1 MSFPTEFPLN
11 GIDHFLH
18 QLDRIL
24 FQSSGKRNVCSFV
37 VDLKGHLTAAF
48 LNEQLCSH
56 PTYRWITAFRLK
68 PGRFFALARWR
79 IDPSADYPRI
89 YEHQISEFSATK
101 EPPDSLL
108 NPPINPERES
118 PFRIDVITTA
128 TDRTLIIFS
137 WHHALM
143 DAHGAET
150 FIQHLCSS
158 ESTEETAW
166 VKNIKPRR
174 EQSLRDRLKMVR
186 GMKVYLYDTSRL
198 PFLSLFQ
205 PKPISPTLHHRVL
218 RFNGVETQQ
227 IAETARQQ
235 GAGFLLSA
243 FYLSAT
249 ARAIAHIQSQRGP
262 LQGDVLVPVPQDRR
276 KRGAHESLVGNHVT
290 FIFYRIPQAALNC
303 IKECTMELVQQ
314 TTKLMRSEAPEG
326 YLVMIG
332 LIQRLPGW
340 LYRPLLKSP
349 TRGLMA
355 SFFYSDT
362 GDSLGEFKTFLNK
375 TITNAIH
382 YPPNAYPPGV
392 TFIFTRFQGALQIT
406 ISYMEEVLDNEEI
419 ELLVQHLQSDLF
431 S

>member
-1 MSFPTEFPLN
+1 
-11 GIDHFLH
+11 
-18 QLDRIL
+18 
-24 FQSSGKRNVCSFV
+24 
-37 VDLKGHLTAAF
+37 
-48 LNEQLCSH
+48 
-56 PTYRWITAFRLK
+56 
-68 PGRFFALARWR
+68 
-79 IDPSADYPRI
+79 
-89 YEHQISEFSATK
+89 
-101 EPPDSLL
+101 L
-108 NPPINPERES
+108 NPPINPEQES
-118 PFRIDVITTA
+118 PFRIDVIATA
-128 TDRTLIIFS
+128 TDRTIIICS

-158 ESTEETAW
+158 EFTEETEW
-166 VKNIKPRR
+166 VKSIKPRQ

-198 PFLSLFQ
+198 PIVSLYR
-205 PKPISPTLHHRVL
+205 PKSGIPTLRHRVL
-218 RFNGVETQQ
+218 RFNGDETQQ

-249 ARAIAHIQSQRGP
+249 ARAIAHIQSQREP
-262 LQGDVLVPVPQDRR
+262 LQGDILVPVPQDRR
-276 KRGAHESLVGNHVT
+276 KRGAHESLVGNQVT
-290 FIFYRIPQAALNC
+290 FIFYRIPQAVLSS
-303 IKECTMELVQQ
+303 IKECTLELVQQ
-314 TTKLMRSEAPEG
+314 TTRLMRSEAPEG

-362 GDSLGEFKTFLNK
+362 GDSLSEFKMFFNRS
-375 TITNAIH
+375 IINASH

-392 TFIFTRFQGALQIT
+392 TLIFTRFHGALQIT
-406 ISYMEEVLDNEEI
+406 VSYMEEVLDDEEI
-419 ELLVQHLQSDLF
+419 ETLIQHLRSDLLG
-431 S
+431 